1 MKSIFNNEKGY
12 RALGCLVDI
21 TQSGF
26 VKPGFMEMDWGDI
39 PAVFV
44 EGNVA
49 SLGAP
54 RHLSLRH
61 CRKH

>member
-1 MKSIFNNEKGY
+1 MGY
-12 RALGCLVDI
+12 LVDI

-39 PAVFV
+39 PAAFV

-49 SLGAP
+49 SLGTTPSSTQTLPKA
-54 RHLSLRH
+54 LICSL
-61 CRKH
+61 CDQ